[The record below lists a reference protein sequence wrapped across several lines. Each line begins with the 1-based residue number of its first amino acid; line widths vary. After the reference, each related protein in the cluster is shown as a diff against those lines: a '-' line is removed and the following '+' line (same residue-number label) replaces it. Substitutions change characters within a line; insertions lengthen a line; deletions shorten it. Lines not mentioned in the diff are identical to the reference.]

1 MARVV
6 NGVTLVLSVLV
17 LAAALAAVVALFG
30 DRDARFDLLSH
41 FALVYGAVGLGGL
54 AWALAARRG
63 PMVAAS
69 VLALLASGALIRPEF
84 VREAG
89 PTAPATATG
98 QIKVIQINALRDNAD
113 IGRIADWLIAQH
125 PDIVTVTEARHDLRD
140 LLIRRTGWKT
150 AGSHGDLMILTP
162 AQYVTMNRPTVSP
175 RSKLSFVNATYAHSG
190 GPMELV
196 TTHLAWPTAP
206 PVARQHREL
215 ASLVARLPRERM
227 ILTGDFNATPWSK
240 GLQNLDRGLG
250 LTRRDRDV
258 PTYPAQ
264 VLGRAWPLPFLPIDH
279 VYAGPG
285 WATVKVERGPWL
297 GSDHYPL
304 IVTLAP
310 AATP

>member
-17 LAAALAAVVALFG
+17 LAADLAAVVALFG
-30 DRDARFDLLSH
+30 DRDPRLDLLSH
-41 FALVYGAVGLGGL
+41 FALVYGAVGLSGL

-63 PMVAAS
+63 PIVAAS

-84 VREAG
+84 VRDAG
-89 PTAPATATG
+89 PTAPTTATG

-125 PDIVTVTEARHDLRD
+125 PDVVTVTEARHDLRD

-150 AGSHGDLMILTP
+150 AGAHGDLIIFTP
-162 AQYVTMNRPTVSP
+162 EAYLRMHRPFVSP
-175 RSKLSFVNATYAHSG
+175 RSELSFVNATYANRS

-206 PVARQHREL
+206 PVARQRREL
-215 ASLVARLPRERM
+215 ASVVARLPRERM

-240 GLQNLDRGLG
+240 GRQRLDRGLG
-250 LTRRDRDV
+250 LTRRDRAV
-258 PTYPAQ
+258 ATYPAQ
-264 VLGRAWPLPFLPIDH
+264 VLGHAWPLPFLPIDH

-310 AATP
+310 VATR